1 MESGELIK
9 QLQDAGWQIREGKKT
24 HGGSHITLCKPGIRK
39 IITLPHP
46 RKELSK
52 GMLRQAQQISEIN
65 LI

>member
-9 QLQDAGWQIREGKKT
+9 RLQDTGWQIRGVKT
-24 HGGSHITLCKPGIRK
+24 NGGSHVTMCKPGVRK

-46 RKELSK
+46 RKDTSK
-52 GMLRQAQQISEIN
+52 GVLRQAQQIAGIK

>member
-9 QLQDAGWQIREGKKT
+9 RLQDAGWQIRGGKKT
-24 HGGSHITLCKPGIRK
+24 NGGSHITLCKPGIRK

-52 GMLRQAQQISEIN
+52 GMLRQAQQIAGIK

>member
-9 QLQDAGWQIREGKKT
+9 RLQDAGWQIRGGKKT
-24 HGGSHITLCKPGIRK
+24 NGGSHITLCKSGIRK

-52 GMLRQAQQISEIN
+52 GMLRQAQQISGIK

>member
-9 QLQDAGWQIREGKKT
+9 RLQDAGWQIRGGKKT
-24 HGGSHITLCKPGIRK
+24 NDGITLCKPGIRK

-52 GMLRQAQQISEIN
+52 GMLRQAQQIAEIK

>member
-1 MESGELIK
+1 
-9 QLQDAGWQIREGKKT
+9 
-24 HGGSHITLCKPGIRK
+24 IRK

-52 GMLRQAQQISEIN
+52 GMLRQAQQISGIK

>member
-9 QLQDAGWQIREGKKT
+9 QLQDAGWQIREGKKN
-24 HGGSHITLCKPGIRK
+24 HGGSHITLCKSGIRK

-52 GMLRQAQQISEIN
+52 GMLWQAQQISEIN

>member
-9 QLQDAGWQIREGKKT
+9 RLQDAGWQIRGGKKT
-24 HGGSHITLCKPGIRK
+24 NSGSHITLCKPGVRK

-52 GMLRQAQQISEIN
+52 GILRQAQQISGIK

>member
-9 QLQDAGWQIREGKKT
+9 RLQDAGWQIRGEKKT
-24 HGGSHITLCKPGIRK
+24 NSGSHMTLCKPGVRK

-52 GMLRQAQQISEIN
+52 GILRQAQQISGIK

>member
-9 QLQDAGWQIREGKKT
+9 RLQDTGWQIRGCQKT
-24 HGGSHITLCKPGIRK
+24 NGGSHVTMCKPGVRK

-46 RKELSK
+46 RKDTSK
-52 GMLRQAQQISEIN
+52 GVLRQAQQIAGIK

>member
-9 QLQDAGWQIREGKKT
+9 RLQDAGWQIRGGKKT
-24 HGGSHITLCKPGIRK
+24 NDGSHITLCKPGIRK

-52 GMLRQAQQISEIN
+52 GMLRQAQQIAGIK